1 MCLFSIFAETKY
13 WMLKVN
19 QMVPPWGRA
28 DSKPDFCTAKDIL
41 NNYSSDRCRRF
52 LHKKKKR
59 EGSSVSNET
68 HLAPF
73 SLTQTAG
80 ETIPET
86 LINLSFL
93 SMKFLYCEFSFYE
106 ISVL

>member
-1 MCLFSIFAETKY
+1 
-13 WMLKVN
+13 
-19 QMVPPWGRA
+19 MVPPWGSA

-86 LINLSFL
+86 LIKFGFL
-93 SMKFLYCEFSFYE
+93 AVKTNFIASLINSC
-106 ISVL
+106 I

>member
-1 MCLFSIFAETKY
+1 
-13 WMLKVN
+13 MLKVTKWWCLRGEA
-19 QMVPPWGRA
+19 QIASPIFVER
-28 DSKPDFCTAKDIL
+28 AKDIL

-80 ETIPET
+80 ETIPEA

-93 SMKFLYCEFSFYE
+93 AMKMNF
-106 ISVL
+106 IA

>member
-52 LHKKKKR
+52 LHKKKR

-93 SMKFLYCEFSFYE
+93 SMKMNF
-106 ISVL
+106 IA